1 MIEQIKELVKEASKI
16 MMNRDMD
23 IEQKG
28 NASNWVTS
36 KDLQV
41 ENFLKEGLEKILPG
55 SSFIGEEGEEK
66 VCDGEYIWVIDP
78 IDGTSNFIR
87 DIGLS
92 VISVGLLKDKEP
104 YIGVVYH
111 PYRDEMFWAE
121 TGKGAFM
128 NDTPI
133 KVSDRDFAHSH
144 LCSAMSLYDKSLA
157 KPCFKIIERV
167 YGDSD
172 DLRRL
177 GAAALELVYLAAGR
191 VELYFEIRI
200 CTWDAA
206 GAIPIIREA
215 GGYVECMFHEGLPL
229 DRPFGVIAANNKE
242 NFERLRTIVYEEVP
256 EECDYKMD

>member
-1 MIEQIKELVKEASKI
+1 MIEQIKALVKDASKI

-41 ENFLKEGLEKILPG
+41 EEFLKEGLQKILPESG
-55 SSFIGEEGEEK
+55 FIGEEGEDKTFE
-66 VCDGEYIWVIDP
+66 GEYIWVIDP

-87 DIGLS
+87 DLGLS
-92 VISVGLLKDKEP
+92 VISVGLLKNKEP

-121 TGKGAFM
+121 TGKGAYV

-133 KVSDRDFAHSH
+133 RVSDRDFAHSH
-144 LCSAMSLYDKSLA
+144 LCSAMSLYDKRYA
-157 KPCFKIIERV
+157 PPCFKIIERV
-167 YGDSD
+167 YGESD

-177 GAAALELVYLAAGR
+177 GTAALELVYLAAGR

-215 GGYVECMFHEGLPL
+215 GGFVECMFHEGLPL
-229 DRPFGVIAANNKE
+229 DRPFGVIAANTKE
-242 NFERLRTIVYEEVP
+242 NFEKLREIVYEEVP
-256 EECDYKMD
+256 KLMY